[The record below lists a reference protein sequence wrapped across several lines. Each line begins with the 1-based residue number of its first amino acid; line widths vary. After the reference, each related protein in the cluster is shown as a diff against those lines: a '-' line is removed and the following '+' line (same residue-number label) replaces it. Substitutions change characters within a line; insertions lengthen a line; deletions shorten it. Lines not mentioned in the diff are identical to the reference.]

1 MPRCTPLFAL
11 LFAALTSTTASA
23 NVPRTPTSPSQP
35 PSDAAMDASHAAYA
49 QQWDTAIEQS
59 RSGNT
64 LAALIAM
71 ERLMDSPLL
80 ADFDAERRGR
90 AAQFA
95 GWTAAMQKQPALARR
110 YLQQALLA
118 LPGDASILTTLV
130 SLDLNDDQPA
140 AALEHLTQALARA
153 DSPLAIDHHTVSYLQ
168 YHLREQPA
176 QRMALLQALFDNG
189 WKIAGTEPTGLWLD
203 LATLQAD
210 NGRGD
215 AIPATLA
222 RIDTP
227 AELIRLR
234 SDKRFDR
241 YVDRHD
247 ARFDPVKAAQAHLDT
262 LRVSGLLDGDLDARL
277 VDFSSTLLMLD
288 RNEEVL
294 ALTDDLAEAVAQG
307 QAPSAA
313 KAEWLAWLLNSR
325 VAALRRLGRTDEVL
339 ETAKLAARIGTLG
352 PDGLEHQMN
361 VAFVLSSLGKTQEA
375 GAAMAKLSDLSGY
388 GQAAQAVIQFAA
400 ARQRG
405 DAAAAAAA
413 RAVIVDQRQDA
424 RLFHREML
432 LEEGDLDGAA
442 AVLIEQLRSPL
453 ERSDALAS
461 LQDMRVYPSLPG
473 DVRIDA
479 AWRELKQRADV
490 QAEVSRVGRI
500 ERYDLV
506 GSATSR

>member
-35 PSDAAMDASHAAYA
+35 PSDAALDASHAAYA

-90 AAQFA
+90 AAQIA

-140 AALEHLTQALARA
+140 AAVEHLTQALAHA

-189 WKIAGTEPTGLWLD
+189 WKSAGTEPTGLWLE

-215 AIPATLA
+215 AIPTTLA

-307 QAPSAA
+307 QALSAV

-339 ETAKLAARIGTLG
+339 ETAKLAARIGALG

-361 VAFVLSSLGKTQEA
+361 VAFVLSSLGQAQEA
-375 GAAMAKLSDLSGY
+375 DAAIATLTDLSGY

-413 RAVIVDQRQDA
+413 RAVIVAQRKDA

-500 ERYDLV
+500 ERYELV